1 MKIPATRAKKHGSNE
16 SPRAIAVIYDKY
28 DKSTQTSMIT
38 PFHFN
43 NTEPNIEV
51 LPTCL
56 NPLFHPLR

>member
-43 NTEPNIEV
+43 NTKII
-51 LPTCL
+51 L
-56 NPLFHPLR
+56 NLI